1 MQTHKQTQSENAKA
15 RETLITHKIKRDV
28 VTDNNYIKG
37 HKSTILRLNNFQ
49 EAGKGGK
56 YPLTCQSRFRSENEA
71 NKDQMVDS
79 AMLSRLLRLFWSPL
93 RNFSS
98 EKILT
103 WPYVI
108 AGSISSPKDHDHCDR
123 AVKINDTCLLTKWQ
137 GRAGKSLAW
146 RHMHRLSAIRAV
158 HGDRDPNIFP
168 FGPA

>member
-1 MQTHKQTQSENAKA
+1 MLL
-15 RETLITHKIKRDV
+15 LITTIK
-28 VTDNNYIKG
+28 KS
-37 HKSTILRLNNFQ
+37 HKSTILWLNNFQ

-56 YPLTCQSRFRSENEA
+56 YPLTCQSRYRSENEA
-71 NKDQMVDS
+71 NKDQMVGS
-79 AMLSRLLRLFWSPL
+79 AMLSRLLRLYWSPL

-108 AGSISSPKDHDHCDR
+108 AGSISCPKDHDHCDR

-146 RHMHRLSAIRAV
+146 RQYAQTERNKSRTWWP
-158 HGDRDPNIFP
+158 RPEYFP
-168 FGPA
+168 FRPGLAQSISPISILSHDH